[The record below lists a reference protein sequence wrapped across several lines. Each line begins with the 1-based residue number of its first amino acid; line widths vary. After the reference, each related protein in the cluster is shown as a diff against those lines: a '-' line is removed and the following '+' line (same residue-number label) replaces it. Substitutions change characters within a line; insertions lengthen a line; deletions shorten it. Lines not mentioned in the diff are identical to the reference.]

1 MRLNFFYVAID
12 TINQIKMQ
20 PMECEKM
27 FENNNHCDLISKY
40 I

>member
-12 TINQIKMQ
+12 TINQIQMQ

-27 FENNNHCDLISKY
+27 FENQIIN
-40 I
+40 